1 MEPLIIQSYQIYPV
15 TSEVQ
20 QRLILSYLTPMGEY
34 QEVCAETTC
43 NLRVQFYFACQIYLY
58 DYFLGL
64 GFACDPYCAK
74 NVIYML
80 QLI

>member
-34 QEVCAETTC
+34 QEVCAE
-43 NLRVQFYFACQIYLY
+43 LRL
-58 DYFLGL
+58 LGI
-64 GFACDPYCAK
+64 C
-74 NVIYML
+74 V
-80 QLI
+80 

>member
-34 QEVCAETTC
+34 QELLPEVFQNKAMDI
-43 NLRVQFYFACQIYLY
+43 VFHYL
-58 DYFLGL
+58 DYQNNIDVRL
-64 GFACDPYCAK
+64 GFAAVRVSC
-74 NVIYML
+74 ML
-80 QLI
+80 PGNRRIG